1 VLVNTQEAYQLAFYL
16 VPKLYTMPTIPFLL
30 TARKK
35 MVKITDDFQKCYH
48 MRIGIEGQ
56 AISLDWLLKE
66 RAMRKKIWDAI
77 AVYSFFSL

>member
-1 VLVNTQEAYQLAFYL
+1 
-16 VPKLYTMPTIPFLL
+16 
-30 TARKK
+30 